1 MSSSLSEK
9 TALVTGSTRGIGNAI
24 AMALARAGIRVVLHA
39 SAENERAHRAL
50 EAARQFSRDAWFVPG
65 DLSLPGGG
73 RDVARAA
80 LQCAPIDILVLNASM
95 QCRAPWQEIAG
106 QEALLQM
113 QTNFHASLEMIQEL
127 APGML
132 ARKWGRI
139 LAIGS
144 VQEAKPHP
152 QMAVY
157 AASKAAQASLM
168 KNLALQFAPDGV
180 TCNTLSP
187 GVILTDRNEGALAD
201 ESYAQKVRA
210 AIPAGFF
217 GSPDDCAGA
226 AVLLCSE
233 SSRYITGQTLFVD
246 GGLGL

>member
-1 MSSSLSEK
+1 MNLALEHK
-9 TALVTGSTRGIGNAI
+9 TALVTGSTRGIGKAI
-24 AMALARAGIRVVLHA
+24 AMSLARVGARVVLHA

-50 EAARQFSRDAWFVPG
+50 EEARAFGGDAWFVPG
-65 DLSLPGGG
+65 DLSSPGGG
-73 RDVARAA
+73 RDVAGRA
-80 LQCAPIDILVLNASM
+80 LQCAPVDILVLIASM
-95 QCRAPWQEIAG
+95 QCRAPWQKIAG

-132 ARKWGRI
+132 GRKWGRI

-157 AASKAAQASLM
+157 AASKVAQTNLM
-168 KNLALQFAPDGV
+168 KNLALQFASSGV

-187 GVILTDRNEGALAD
+187 GVIRTDRNEEALAD
-201 ESYAQKVRA
+201 DSYAEKVRA

-217 GSPDDCAGA
+217 GDPDDCAGGA
-226 AVLLCSE
+226 LLLCSE

>member
-1 MSSSLSEK
+1 MSFSLEQK
-9 TALVTGSTRGIGNAI
+9 TALVTGSTRGIGKAI
-24 AMALARAGIRVVLHA
+24 AMALARAGARVVLHA
-39 SAENERAHRAL
+39 IAENERAHRAV
-50 EAARQFSRDAWFVPG
+50 EDVRTSGRDAWFVPG
-65 DLSLPGGG
+65 DLSKPGGG
-73 RDVARAA
+73 RDVARRA
-80 LQCAPIDILVLNASM
+80 LECAPVDILVLNASM
-95 QCRAPWQEIAG
+95 QCRASWQEIAA
-106 QEALLQM
+106 QDARLQM

-132 ARKWGRI
+132 GRKWGRI

-157 AASKAAQASLM
+157 AASKVAQTNLM
-168 KNLALQFAPDGV
+168 KNLALQFASSGV

-187 GVILTDRNEGALAD
+187 GVIRTDRNEEALAD
-201 ESYAQKVRA
+201 DSYAEKVRA

-217 GSPDDCAGA
+217 GDPDDCAGGA
-226 AVLLCSE
+226 LLLCSE